1 MIHKKHNVS
10 AWLETAVAGIRFRPD
25 REAVERELRE
35 HIEDKTADLMRI
47 FPDMTEEEARER
59 ALSQM
64 GDPVEIGKELA
75 KIHKPWLGYLWR
87 VSQTVLGAVLLL
99 AVIVGA
105 NYIGGG
111 YTGWFEPGEG
121 LPMDLEGCSVT
132 ELEHWEGRIKVDG
145 YTLTMPR
152 AALYSRE
159 DGQELGVA
167 LRTVSPYFWDR
178 EGRFYER
185 ISAVDSLGNRYPSYY
200 AQRMR
205 WQVEKWNCLFGISDG
220 HGPFRQDYI
229 LWVDGLP
236 PEAEWVRLE
245 YNWMGHEF
253 SMTVELKEA
262 GA

>member
-99 AVIVGA
+99 AVIVGV

-121 LPMDLEGCSVT
+121 LPMDWEGSSVT

-152 AALYSRE
+152 AALYSR
-159 DGQELGVA
+159 
-167 LRTVSPYFWDR
+167 
-178 EGRFYER
+178 
-185 ISAVDSLGNRYPSYY
+185 
-200 AQRMR
+200 
-205 WQVEKWNCLFGISDG
+205 
-220 HGPFRQDYI
+220 
-229 LWVDGLP
+229 
-236 PEAEWVRLE
+236 
-245 YNWMGHEF
+245 
-253 SMTVELKEA
+253 
-262 GA
+262 

>member
-1 MIHKKHNVS
+1 MDKMDMS
-10 AWLETAVAGIRFRPD
+10 GWLHTAVAGIRFRPD
-25 REAVERELRE
+25 REAVAAELRE

-64 GDPVEIGKELA
+64 GDPEEIGKELA

-87 VSQTVLGAVLLL
+87 ASQVVLGAVLLL

-111 YTGWFEPGEG
+111 YTGWFKPGEG
-121 LPMDLEGCSVT
+121 LPMDWEGCSVT
-132 ELEHWEGRIKVDG
+132 ELEHWEGRIKMDG
-145 YTLTMPR
+145 YTLTMSR
-152 AALYSRE
+152 AALYSWE
-159 DGQELGVA
+159 DSRELGVA

-178 EGRFYER
+178 EGRFYEQV
-185 ISAVDSLGNRYPSYY
+185 SAVDSLGNRYPSYY
-200 AQRMR
+200 SQYVRR
-205 WQVEKWNCLFGISDG
+205 ETENWNYLHGISDG

-229 LWVDGLP
+229 LWVEELP

-262 GA
+262 GT